1 MMPDLGKY
9 AAEVLMAYGVSLTLL
24 AALLVVTLRAGRRA
38 RAELKRIEEET
49 RRNG

>member
-1 MMPDLGKY
+1 MPDLGKY
-9 AAEVLMAYGVSLTLL
+9 AAEVLTAYGVSLALL

-38 RAELKRIEEET
+38 RADLKRIEEET